1 MKRGMIVRHLVLP
14 GHADD
19 SCRVLDLVWQTV
31 GDVPISVMNQYTP
44 NALMREQGGD
54 LARAVTR
61 DGVRAGARPC
71 RRPGLY
77 NDVLARGRRGRRE
90 LHPSV

>member
-1 MKRGMIVRHLVLP
+1 MKRGIIVRHLVLP

-54 LARAVTR
+54 LARAVTCSPAQSSAFA
-61 DGVRAGARPC
+61 DDFSGTGIKKSSS
-71 RRPGLY
+71 
-77 NDVLARGRRGRRE
+77 E
-90 LHPSV
+90 W